1 MLDENLCERAVEVVD
16 ALVELFDLARELS
29 NATRASA
36 LRETVAELD
45 AFEFAQLV
53 LAVAFEERL
62 SRSS

>member
-1 MLDENLCERAVEVVD
+1 VLDENLCERAVEVVD